1 MYEVFMRL
9 LTASGMTTADVC
21 RAIGCKESTFSNWKT
36 RQNMISADIGIKIAA
51 YFHVSLDYLYGVTA
65 PDAPGL
71 SENETL
77 LVRGFN
83 AADESTKR
91 TLLLIARDALGAK
104 LGASGTSHISQD
116 EEGIA

>member
-9 LTASGMTTADVC
+9 LAASGMTTADVC

-36 RQNMISADIGIKIAA
+36 RQNMISAEIGIKIAA
-51 YFHVSLDYLYGVTA
+51 YFHVSLDYLYGYSAT
-65 PDAPGL
+65 DAPGL

-91 TLLLIARDALGAK
+91 TLLLIARDAIGSK
-104 LGASGTSHISQD
+104 PGESGTSYTSRAHN
-116 EEGIA
+116 IA